1 MATATRPKGATSYKE
16 TAFGTISRSRLLRL
30 EVEGT
35 KKGLEYLLRLIG
47 KSKSV
52 VISPQFICRL
62 HGVAF
67 GWIFPTWAGK
77 YRKVQV
83 TFSGKEAVSY
93 HQLPELV
100 VNLCLD
106 LRERIKRLPKP
117 EEDVFIVEVVKLLA
131 WFQHKFVLIHPFLD
145 YNGRIARM
153 LTILIL
159 LKLNL
164 PPMELKADTKT
175 DRKRYIK
182 ALQDADAGNLI
193 TLESLIS
200 QALRE
205 ALDKFRG

>member
-1 MATATRPKGATSYKE
+1 MATTTRPKGATSYKE
-16 TAFGTISRSRLLRL
+16 TVFGIIPRSRLLKL
-30 EVEGT
+30 EVKGT
-35 KKGLEYLLRLIG
+35 KKGLEYLLGLIS

-52 VISPQFICRL
+52 VTSPQFICRL
-62 HGVAF
+62 HGVAL
-67 GWIFPTWAGK
+67 GWIFPNWAGK
-77 YRKVQV
+77 YRKAQV
-83 TFSGKEAVSY
+83 TFSGKEAVPY
-93 HQLPELV
+93 YQLPELV
-100 VNLCLD
+100 ANLCLD

-117 EEDVFIVEVVKLLA
+117 EENTFIVEVVKLLA

-159 LKLNL
+159 LKLDL

-193 TLESLIS
+193 TFESLIS
-200 QALRE
+200 QALKE
-205 ALDKFRG
+205 ALDKFRR

>member
-16 TAFGTISRSRLLRL
+16 TAFGIIPRSELLKL
-30 EVEGT
+30 ELKGT

-52 VISPQFICRL
+52 VISPKFICRL

-67 GWIFPTWAGK
+67 GWIFPKWAGK

-83 TFSGKEAVSY
+83 TFSGKEAVPY
-93 HQLPELV
+93 YQLPELV
-100 VNLCLD
+100 ANLCLD

-117 EEDVFIVEVVKLLA
+117 EENTFIVEMVKLLA

-159 LKLNL
+159 LKLDL
-164 PPMELKADTKT
+164 PPIELRADTES
-175 DRKRYIK
+175 DRKHYIK
-182 ALQDADAGNLI
+182 ALQDADSGNLSK
-193 TLESLIS
+193 LESLIS

-205 ALDKFRG
+205 TLEKFGK